1 MMRGVPGVRRPA
13 FGGVLAAALAAGLAA
28 SQAGAQGVPRA
39 PASPAAPAAPA
50 APGQP
55 GAPAN
60 GGARQ
65 LSLALL
71 QISARDRAPEALVL
85 DLGGSL
91 LAVTPAGRG
100 AGAADVGRLAAL
112 LVDALRGRELAP
124 DLRNGLAAGL
134 AASLLGPAQADVDA
148 ALADVAEALR
158 RAGVGAPGILLIEAE
173 LRRLATTRR

>member
-1 MMRGVPGVRRPA
+1 MMRSVPGVRHPA
-13 FGGVLAAALAAGLAA
+13 AGGVLVAALAAGLAA
-28 SQAGAQGVPRA
+28 APQTGAQGVPRS
-39 PASPAAPAAPA
+39 PASPAAPA

-55 GAPAN
+55 GAAA
-60 GGARQ
+60 GQGVQQ

-71 QISARDRAPEALVL
+71 QVSAAARAPEALVL

-91 LAVTPAGRG
+91 LAVTPRG
-100 AGAADVGRLAAL
+100 HGASAADVSRLAAL
-112 LVDALRGRELAP
+112 LVDGLRGRELP
-124 DLRNGLAAGL
+124 LELRDGLAAGL
-134 AASLLGPAQADVDA
+134 AASLLGPPQAAVDA